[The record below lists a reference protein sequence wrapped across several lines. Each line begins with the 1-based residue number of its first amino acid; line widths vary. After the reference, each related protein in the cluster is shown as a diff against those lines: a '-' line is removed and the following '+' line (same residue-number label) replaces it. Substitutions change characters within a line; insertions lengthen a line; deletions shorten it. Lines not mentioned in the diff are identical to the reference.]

1 MQIINV
7 CDVLDAD
14 SFQNILVAKKNII
27 GKGDGALTL
36 NKDGSI
42 TRDSRSKIK
51 MADGYTL
58 KGNQYLISKD
68 AFFNYQYTIE
78 GFEQFLGKEFT
89 QLLQN
94 FKDILESNGVK
105 NPRPYMC
112 RAYRHNMKIK
122 YHKHGLAG
130 IKLSKFWL
138 VIYYMHPNWDPKYGG
153 ALSIGLT
160 ENEITHT
167 IDCLSNSLV
176 AHNGYYGHGVKELIK
191 GYEGDRD
198 IFLSHW
204 VSD

>member
-7 CDVLDAD
+7 RDVLSAD
-14 SFQNILVAKKNII
+14 DFQQILIAKENII

-36 NKDGSI
+36 LENGTVTKDVRGTI
-42 TRDSRSKIK
+42 DIADDYPLKANEFAVSK
-51 MADGYTL
+51 GTFY
-58 KGNQYLISKD
+58 
-68 AFFNYQYTIE
+68 NYQYSIE

-89 QLLQN
+89 HLLHK
-94 FKDILESNGVK
+94 FKNILESNDVK

-112 RAYRHNMKIK
+112 RAYRHNIKIK
-122 YHKHGLAG
+122 YHKHNFTG
-130 IKLSKFWL
+130 KPSKFWL

-153 ALSIGLT
+153 ALSIGLL

>member
-7 CDVLDAD
+7 CDVLDSD
-14 SFQNILVAKKNII
+14 SFQNILVAKENII

-42 TRDSRSKIK
+42 TKDTRSKIE
-51 MADGYTL
+51 MADDYPL
-58 KGNQYLISKD
+58 KDNEYVVSKGT
-68 AFFNYQYTIE
+68 FLNYQYSID

-89 QLLQN
+89 HLLYT
-94 FKDILESNGVK
+94 FKNILESNGVK

-122 YHKHGLAG
+122 YHKHNFIG
-130 IKLSKFWL
+130 KPSKFWL
-138 VIYYMHPNWDPKYGG
+138 AIYYMHPNWDPKYGG

-191 GYEGDRD
+191 GYEGNRD